1 MLMLK
6 AFVEIRRVNTMV
18 NIREKIKRTLESPY
32 KSLFKIVLNSNV
44 ILHHIPDI
52 MYLKLA
58 YRSNLGKKLDL
69 KNPKTF
75 NEKLQW
81 LKIHNRIPNYIN
93 MVDKYEAK
101 KYVAEII
108 GNKYIIP
115 TLGIW
120 NHFDEIDFEK
130 LPDQF
135 VLKCTHDSGSV
146 IICKD
151 KSALN
156 KKLAKEKLERSLKEN
171 YFWTSREWPYK
182 NVKPRIIAEKFIGDN
197 IQDYKF
203 FCFAGEPKIMYITT
217 DRGKSDVETKFDFFD
232 MNFNHLP
239 FINGHPNVDHKI
251 QKPSNFEKMQEIA
264 KKLSEGIIHVRVDFY
279 DVKGEIYFGELTFFH
294 WSGFVAFNP
303 EDWDYIL
310 GEWIKLPIEN
320 NS

>member
-1 MLMLK
+1 MNKYVDYLMHPTKLILALSAHGLLPILSDRK
-6 AFVEIRRVNTMV
+6 YIELMFKYRMGY
-18 NIREKIKRTLESPY
+18 TLN
-32 KSLFKIVLNSNV
+32 LN
-44 ILHHIPDI
+44 
-52 MYLKLA
+52 
-58 YRSNLGKKLDL
+58 
-69 KNPKTF
+69 NPVTY

-156 KKLAKEKLERSLKEN
+156 KKLAKEKLERSLKKN
-171 YFWTSREWPYK
+171 YFLITREWPYK

-203 FCFAGEPKIMYITT
+203 FCFAGEPKIMFIAT

-251 QKPSNFEKMQEIA
+251 QKPNNFEKMQEIA

-294 WSGFVAFNP
+294 YSGFVAFNP